1 MSAIEARNLTKRF
14 GGVIAVDDVSFAVE
28 PGEIVGLLGANGA
41 GKTTTM
47 KMLLGLLTPTDGQ
60 ALIEGRPVD
69 RAARK
74 SMGYVPQGLGL
85 YRDLTI
91 AENLAFVADAYGVA
105 APSLDG
111 TGLEPVATQR
121 IGNVSLGIRRRTA
134 FVAAGCHDPSV
145 LILDEPTSGVGPLG
159 RARLWET
166 IHDVA
171 EAGAAVLVSTHYM
184 DEAERCHRLAILDHG
199 RKAADGSPEEL
210 QAATGMSVIEV
221 LAKDTQ
227 AAQMALRRLPE
238 VVSVTQLGVRLRVL
252 IPESVSNPLERVDRL
267 FASKKIEA
275 STELVSASLEDVFV
289 AATLDSG
296 DMEQVA

>member
-184 DEAERCHRLAILDHG
+184 EEAEECDR
-199 RKAADGSPEEL
+199 
-210 QAATGMSVIEV
+210 VV
-221 LAKDTQ
+221 L
-227 AAQMALRRLPE
+227 MAGGKE
-238 VVSVTQLGVRLRVL
+238 VVSGVVDEIIAGFSSVALGPHLNDRQLGELAAAGGTVLHDLSGWRVVGLGAAEVSRLVGGSATVV
-252 IPESVSNPLERVDRL
+252 P
-267 FASKKIEA
+267 ASFEEA
-275 STELVSASLEDVFV
+275 FV
-289 AATLDSG
+289 ALSR
-296 DMEQVA
+296 